1 MSLITWLDKVT
12 AAISPLPAINKLTAA
27 DANMI
32 KSVVNAIITPVGLLK
47 SSGTTVSA
55 AVPGTDY
62 LAAPGGADTNIQY
75 KNGGALAGSANLKW
89 VDATPELLIGD
100 NPGTFG
106 NIQLGGTNTG
116 SGGFIEARGPGG
128 IQLVASNTT
137 GSLQVETNGVER
149 LVIGPDG
156 QWTVT
161 GDVGNDGQVL
171 TSQGVGA
178 PALWRDAP
186 ASPILTGNTTWVDI
200 INGNNGTA
208 IVGRQD
214 KPFATPAAAVAA
226 ATSGSLIHVRP
237 GTYNITSTLAK
248 DGVNW
253 YLDDGVIFENVTNG
267 LAVFDDGGTAMTFD
281 VTGYGQFLTDPP
293 AASTLVNVLRTANAG
308 TVVSFQGTS
317 ATNLGANTAVNTCNL
332 IRVSGGQV
340 GVEGLFLLATDS
352 AGASPIV
359 ASGGVL
365 RMTQVR
371 VDTEDIIGISPITAN
386 ATIIMHQCTLVADES
401 DESIASTG
409 PVSIT
414 SYGSYANTD
423 TGVDVTIFGSLTVG
437 SYVS

>member
-75 KNGGALAGSANLKW
+75 KNGGALAGSMNLRW
-89 VDATPELLIGD
+89 DENLGLFVGVS
-100 NPGTFG
+100 PGQFG
-106 NIQLGGTNTG
+106 NIYLGGDDPG
-116 SGGFIEARGPGG
+116 SGGFIEARGPAG
-128 IQLVASNTT
+128 ILLVASNAT

-186 ASPILTGNTTWVDI
+186 ASPILTGNTVWVDI
-200 INGNNGTA
+200 INGDDGTA
-208 IVGRQD
+208 LVGRQD

-226 ATSGSLIHVRP
+226 ATAGNLIHVRP
-237 GTYNITSTLAK
+237 GTYNITTTLAK
-248 DGVNW
+248 NGVNW

-281 VTGYGQFLTDPP
+281 VTGYGQFLIDPP

-308 TVVSFQGTS
+308 TVVSFQGKS
-317 ATNLGANTAVNTCNL
+317 ATNLGANTAVATCNL
-332 IRVSGGQV
+332 FRVGGGQV
-340 GVEGLFLLATDS
+340 EVEGLFLLATDS

-359 ASGGVL
+359 AIKGVL

-401 DESIASTG
+401 DECIASTG

-423 TGVDVTIFGSLTVG
+423 TGVDVTIFGSLTTG